1 MANTTLLNEVARVSE
16 AAGYLRSALI
26 AKGFNIGDSD
36 LIDKWADIVQNYEQ
50 NEETNVT
57 PFKVKLTWTNHY
69 DDGMGGM
76 GMGGTQTYNKDFIY
90 TTSKDMTKFE
100 GVYGANQV
108 PITDSNGLHYLY
120 PTIYE
125 GKMEGDI
132 DYVNDDITGFAIG
145 PNNITT
151 YRTETDSEGI
161 ESTVSDRITSEPL
174 TYVKI
179 EGGKNL
185 LSTAQMLIG
194 VKPYSSSNME
204 TGETVYSDLTIDLSG
219 LYTRNVINMYGMFNG
234 LSVTPVLGNGFDTRN
249 VLNMYRMFSSY
260 KGDVL
265 DKFLN
270 MDTSKVTNMEQMWA
284 NTGKGNVKFNYDTSK
299 VTNMKQMFSGCEFTG
314 LDLTGFDTTS
324 VTEMGYMLSS
334 CSTVTSFKVSAN
346 FFNSTAVTTYDFSGL
361 KNWTNSTELSDFVGI
376 LPDGNGRTIKFSAN
390 TKTAMTNAGL
400 ISTIE
405 GKHWTVA

>member
-1 MANTTLLNEVARVSE
+1 MADTTLLREVTRVSD
-16 AAGYLRSALI
+16 AARYLKSALI

-36 LIDKWADIVQNYEQ
+36 LIDKWADIVKNYEQ

-76 GMGGTQTYNKDFIY
+76 GMGTTTYNKDFLY
-90 TTSKDMTKFE
+90 TTSKDMTKFD
-100 GVYGANQV
+100 GIYGANHKK
-108 PITDSNGLHYLY
+108 ISGSERRY

-125 GKMEGDI
+125 GKLEGDI

-145 PNNITT
+145 PTNISVP
-151 YRTETDSEGI
+151 RVEDGM
-161 ESTVSDRITSEPL
+161 TVYDKIDAEPL

-185 LSTAQMLIG
+185 LSTAQMFTGL
-194 VKPYSSSNME
+194 KPYSSSNME
-204 TGETVYSDLTIDLSG
+204 TGETVYSDLTVDLSG
-219 LYTRNVINMYGMFNG
+219 LYTRNVINMYDMFSNTNI
-234 LSVTPVLGNGFDTRN
+234 TPILGDGFDTRN
-249 VLNMYRMFSSY
+249 VLNMYSMFSY
-260 KGDVL
+260 YRGDVL

-270 MDTSKVTNMEQMWA
+270 MDTSKVTNMEYMWVSS
-284 NTGKGNVKFNYDTSK
+284 GKGNVKFNYDTSK
-299 VTNMKQMFSGCEFTG
+299 VTNMKQMFMSTEFTG
-314 LDLTGFDTTS
+314 LDLTEFDTTS
-324 VTEMGYMLSS
+324 VTDMTNMFSV
-334 CSTVTSFKVSAN
+334 CTTVTSFKVSAN

-361 KNWTNSTELSDFVGI
+361 RNWTNSTELSDFVGI

>member
-36 LIDKWADIVQNYEQ
+36 LIDKWADIVKNYEQ
-50 NEETNVT
+50 SEEANVT
-57 PFKVKLTWTNHY
+57 PFKVTLQWTEHY

-108 PITDSNGLHYLY
+108 PITDRNGLHYLY

-125 GKMEGDI
+125 GKLEGDI
-132 DYVNDDITGFAIG
+132 DYANDDITGFAIG
-145 PNNITT
+145 PNNITI

-161 ESTVSDRITSEPL
+161 ESTVTDRITSEPL
-174 TYVKI
+174 TYVKV

-194 VKPYSSSNME
+194 VKPYSSNNME
-204 TGETVYSDLTIDLSG
+204 TGETVYSDLTVDLSG
-219 LYTRNVINMYGMFNG
+219 LYTRNVINMYGMFNN
-234 LSVTPVLGNGFDTRN
+234 LNVTPVLGDGFDTRN
-249 VLNMYRMFSSY
+249 VLYMYRMFASY
-260 KGDVL
+260 GGDVL

-270 MDTSKVTNMEQMWA
+270 MDTSKVTDMKEMWSSA
-284 NTGKGNVKFNYDTSK
+284 GKGNAKFNYDTSK
-299 VTNMKQMFSGCEFTG
+299 VTNMNGIFSNSYFTG
-314 LDLTGFDTTS
+314 LDLTTFDTTS
-324 VTEMGYMLSS
+324 ATDMGYMLSY
-334 CSTVTSFKVSAN
+334 CSNVTSFKVSAN

-361 KNWTNSTELSDFVGI
+361 TNWTNSTELSDFVGI
-376 LPDGNGRTIKFSAN
+376 LPDGNGRTIKLSAN

>member
-36 LIDKWADIVQNYEQ
+36 LIDKWADIVKNYEQ
-50 NEETNVT
+50 TEEGNVT
-57 PFKVKLTWTNHY
+57 PFKVKLTWTEHFV
-69 DDGMGGM
+69 DSSRPDMGM

-100 GVYGANQV
+100 GEYGANV
-108 PITDSNGLHYLY
+108 KYVGGDERRY

-125 GKMEGDI
+125 GKLEGDI
-132 DYVNDDITGFAIG
+132 EYVNNDITGFAIG
-145 PNNITT
+145 PTNISVP
-151 YRTETDSEGI
+151 RVEDGM
-161 ESTVSDRITSEPL
+161 TVYDRITAEPL

-185 LSTAQMLIG
+185 LSTAQLFYG
-194 VKPYSSSNME
+194 LKPYSSTNME
-204 TGETVYSDLTIDLSG
+204 TGETVYSDLTVDLSG
-219 LYTRNVINMYGMFNG
+219 LYTRNVINMYGMFSSSNI
-234 LSVTPVLGNGFDTRN
+234 TPILGDGFDTRN
-249 VLNMYRMFSSY
+249 VLFMYRMFSSY

-270 MDTSKVTNMEQMWA
+270 MDTSKVTNMKEMWA
-284 NTGKGNVKFNYDTSK
+284 SGGKGNAKFNYDTSK
-299 VTNMKQMFSGCEFTG
+299 VTDMCKMFSGCNFTG
-314 LDLTGFDTTS
+314 LDLTAFDTTS
-324 VTEMGYMLSS
+324 ATDMGYMFSV

-346 FFNSTAVTTYDFSGL
+346 FFNSTAVSTYDFSGL
-361 KNWTNSTELSDFVGI
+361 TNWTNSTELSDFVGI